1 MESPQIDQWMVM
13 TVEKKNLRKLQV
25 RHDCCVYIEIIM
37 IIQCIVIYLFG
48 ENNRQVMYRQDT
60 RQKYI
65 HDIDSID

>member
-1 MESPQIDQWMVM
+1 MDGDDGGE
-13 TVEKKNLRKLQV
+13 EEFA
-25 RHDCCVYIEIIM
+25 EIAGKARLL
-37 IIQCIVIYLFG
+37 CLYRNYYDYSLLTSIVIYLFG